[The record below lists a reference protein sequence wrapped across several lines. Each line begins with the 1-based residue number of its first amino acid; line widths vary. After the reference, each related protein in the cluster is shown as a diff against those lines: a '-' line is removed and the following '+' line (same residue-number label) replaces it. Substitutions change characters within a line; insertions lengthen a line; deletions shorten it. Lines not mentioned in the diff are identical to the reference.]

1 MKEWSDAYT
10 IASYRV
16 PWMSCEDLLLSLEE
30 ASLYQYGLRNKQHVK
45 ECFLTTEKNTKPF
58 QCNGERCQACLKFI
72 PIYMYINPLQMVL
85 YVKLFAGNVYTFGLQ
100 TFNVGQ
106 LETVLND

>member
-1 MKEWSDAYT
+1 
-10 IASYRV
+10 
-16 PWMSCEDLLLSLEE
+16 MS
-30 ASLYQYGLRNKQHVK
+30 GMFKV
-45 ECFLTTEKNTKPF
+45 
-58 QCNGERCQACLKFI
+58 I

-85 YVKLFAGNVYTFGLQ
+85 YVKWFAGNVYTFGLQ